1 MQKKNQK
8 YAKVCKSVTKY
19 DNMLK
24 YSKAC
29 KSMCN
34 KQKKSYI
41 IQEPG
46 MLEMLKNK

>member
-1 MQKKNQK
+1 MTIMQKIIQTIQIMLK
-8 YAKVCKSVTKY
+8 YAKVV
-19 DNMLK
+19 
-24 YSKAC
+24 